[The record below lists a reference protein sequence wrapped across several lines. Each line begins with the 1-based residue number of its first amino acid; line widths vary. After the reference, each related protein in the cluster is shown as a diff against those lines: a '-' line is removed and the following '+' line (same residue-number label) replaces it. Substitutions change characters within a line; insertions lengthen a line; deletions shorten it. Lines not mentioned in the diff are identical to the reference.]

1 MAKVE
6 SIGKFGFVADGKK
19 YRYDEVSINR
29 ASIVPGAEV
38 EFNTVGQDMV
48 AMAPSGAVALAND
61 LITAAVDTERARKFT
76 PKYVKVEE
84 TKSAGMSKDEWAQ
97 KDRRISRQGC
107 IQVAVQ
113 VMSDFEAAKE
123 LAEKML
129 EFVNS

>member
-6 SIGKFGFVADGKK
+6 SISKFGFVADGKK
-19 YRYDEVSINR
+19 YRYDEVTIDR
-29 ASIVPGAEV
+29 ALIVPGADVQLEGGAPV
-38 EFNTVGQDMV
+38 ATMV
-48 AMAPSGAVALAND
+48 ANAP
-61 LITAAVDTERARKFT
+61 DTDRAKRFV
-76 PKYVKVEE
+76 PKYEKKE
-84 TKSAGMSKDEWAQ
+84 TTTSGGMSKDEWAQ

-113 VMSDFEAAKE
+113 VMSDFEQAKE